1 MKIYLLKYTLAILVL
16 FFSCKNE
23 KQKMSEHAELIKEED
38 YEVQKRIQLFFK
50 SISKDSVEVRVEY
63 TSALDTVDLSNKNER
78 FCFLFWTRENI
89 SNDEMED
96 IIENDDKV
104 GMKKYKIIG
113 YNFGGKKSVVF
124 KYRFF
129 HEEKN
134 YITVTVDDVV
144 FIRDLDVDST
154 RIIQKMSTLKEMII
168 VP

>member
-1 MKIYLLKYTLAILVL
+1 MKIYIVKYTLALIMLTY
-16 FFSCKNE
+16 SCKND
-23 KQKMSEHAELIKEED
+23 KQKTNHSGLIKTQRQEG
-38 YEVQKRIQLFFK
+38 QKRIQLLYNK
-50 SISKDSVEVRVEY
+50 ISEDSVEVRVEY
-63 TSALDTVDLSNKNER
+63 TSTLDTVDLSNKNER

-134 YITVTVDDVV
+134 YITVTVNDVV